1 MAKNY
6 VIKFKSLRSGF
17 LYTLSIGGGIGTA
30 VELKGG
36 AQPFTTQED
45 DTDDMFVPVRT
56 QSGYIRI
63 VDDGY
68 AADGVTAFDWR
79 DLMPKTGTERPVTLS
94 HEDGGNIITDWV
106 GYMQAQNF
114 SGVLYGGT
122 QEREFPVQCPLTSLS
137 ASFVNTTNRELKN
150 FAYIIM
156 QAFVNLPGMSFT
168 NYIFQG
174 GALAREILLKKVDW
188 QNFIT
193 VGENDAVEARYD
205 NLRMLTDL
213 CSFWGWTCRVHGK
226 WVYFACADDNDMGS
240 ALWLTPSD
248 LQDMADGTSAGT
260 ISESFLYSVELTG
273 DIFASMQNEEATVRG
288 FNKATV
294 SADANAAGSSV
305 MEAFPP
311 SVEQIMSNNGTHTEF
326 YTDCYAVY
334 STDIT
339 DFDTPDMIGTCGTGN
354 ASFNKM
360 LVRNNISDPGSGYN
374 VVRIKKTFVSQSA
387 AAFAS
392 FETSFHHSY
401 YDTTIPNGG
410 FDAGGIS
417 IYGDVFRMGK
427 RFEDYDAQ
435 GVGRKHIYIRVG
447 IGVDRAHALWWTG
460 STWSST
466 VSAVQVRVGSETAPK
481 TLLSINTNHAD
492 LYGKL
497 FVDFLGSDDIPENN
511 GQRRFELVNF
521 SLSFERRTV
530 KYLLYE
536 STRVSSRAYV
546 ATNVNIVRDEW
557 NADCI
562 YASDNDLDWGYGVIM
577 DDDGK
582 WLETITYD
590 DTAVH
595 PEQHL
600 ANRVAAYG
608 ETSKRRISV
617 ELRTDAIDEITPQNT
632 VQLDGTTCYPIAI
645 GHDWHD
651 DITMITMLEIP
662 SN

>member
-1 MAKNY
+1 MNNY
-6 VIKFKSLRSGF
+6 AITFVSLRAGTV
-17 LYTLSIGGGIGTA
+17 YTLSIGGGTGTPIP
-30 VELKGG
+30 LKGA
-36 AQPFTTQED
+36 AQPFVTQED
-45 DTDDMFVPVRT
+45 DTDDMFTPVRT

-63 VDDGY
+63 VDDGRD
-68 AADGVTAFDWR
+68 ANGNTFDWR

-94 HEDGGNIITDWV
+94 HVDGGETVIDWV

-122 QEREFPVQCPLTSLS
+122 QEREFPVQCPLISLS

-150 FAYIIM
+150 FAYIIK
-156 QAFVNLPGMSFT
+156 QAFANLPGFSLT

-193 VGENDAVEARYD
+193 VGENDAIEARYD

-213 CSFWGWTCRVHGK
+213 CSFWGWTCRVHGNC
-226 WVYFACADDNDMGS
+226 VYFTCADDNDMGS
-240 ALWLTPSD
+240 ALLLTPSD
-248 LQDMADGTSAGT
+248 LQNMANGTSAGT
-260 ISESFLYSVELTG
+260 ISQSFLYSVDLTG
-273 DIFASMQNEEATVRG
+273 DIFANMQNEEATVRG
-288 FNKATV
+288 INKATV
-294 SADANAAGSSV
+294 SADANAASHTV
-305 MEAFPP
+305 LEAFPP
-311 SVEQIMSNNGTHTEF
+311 SVEKVMSNNGTHTEQ

-360 LVRNNISDPGSGYN
+360 LVKNNISDPGSGYN
-374 VVRIKKTFVSQSA
+374 VIRIKKTFTSQSA

-401 YDTTIPNGG
+401 YDTAIQNGG
-410 FDAGGIS
+410 FDTGGIT
-417 IYGDVFRMGK
+417 INGDVFRMGK

-481 TLLSINTNHAD
+481 SLLSINTNHVN

-497 FVDFLGSDDIPENN
+497 FVDFLGSNDIPENN

-521 SLSFERRTV
+521 SLTFERRTV

-536 STRVSSRAYV
+536 STRVSSRDYV
-546 ATNVNIVRDEW
+546 ATNANIVRDEW

-617 ELRTDAIDEITPQNT
+617 EMRTDVIDEITPQNT
-632 VQLDGTTCYPIAI
+632 VQLNGTTCYPIAI

>member
-1 MAKNY
+1 M
-6 VIKFKSLRSGF
+6 
-17 LYTLSIGGGIGTA
+17 
-30 VELKGG
+30 
-36 AQPFTTQED
+36 
-45 DTDDMFVPVRT
+45 
-56 QSGYIRI
+56 
-63 VDDGY
+63 
-68 AADGVTAFDWR
+68 
-79 DLMPKTGTERPVTLS
+79 
-94 HEDGGNIITDWV
+94 
-106 GYMQAQNF
+106 
-114 SGVLYGGT
+114 
-122 QEREFPVQCPLTSLS
+122 REFPVQCVLTSLS
-137 ASFVNTTNRELKN
+137 ASFVNATNRELKN

-156 QAFVNLPGMSFT
+156 QAFANLPGVSFT
-168 NYIFQG
+168 YYIFQG
-174 GALAREILLKKVDW
+174 GALANEILLKKVDW
-188 QNFIT
+188 QNFVT

-213 CSFWGWTCRVHGK
+213 CSFWGWTCRVHGDM
-226 WVYFACADDNDMGS
+226 VYFSCADDSDMDS
-240 ALWLTPSD
+240 ALLVTPSD
-248 LQDMADGTSAGT
+248 LQDMADGSTAAGIIT
-260 ISESFLYSVELTG
+260 QQFLYPVELAV

-288 FNKATV
+288 INKATV
-294 SADANAAGSSV
+294 SVDANAASGSV

-311 SVEQIMSNNGTHTEF
+311 SVEEVMSNNGKHTEF
-326 YTDCYAVY
+326 YSDCYAVY

-360 LVRNNISDPGSGYN
+360 LVKNDISDPGSGYN
-374 VVRIKKTFVSQSA
+374 VIRIKKTFISQSA

-401 YDTTIPNGG
+401 YDTTTSNGG
-410 FDAGGIS
+410 FDVGGIT

-427 RFEDYDAQ
+427 RFEDYDPNGTGQ
-435 GVGRKHIYIRVG
+435 KHIYIRVG
-447 IGVDRAHALWWTG
+447 IGVDRAHALWWNG
-460 STWSST
+460 ASWVST
-466 VSAVQVRVGSETAPK
+466 VSAVQVRIGDETARNALM
-481 TLLSINTNHAD
+481 TINTNHAN

-521 SLSFERRTV
+521 SLSFSRRTV

-536 STRVSSRAYV
+536 STRVSSRDYV
-546 ATNVNIVRDEW
+546 ATNANIVRDGW

-562 YASDNDLDWGYGVIM
+562 YASDNDLEWGYGVIM
-577 DDDGK
+577 NDDGK
-582 WLETITYD
+582 WLETLTYG
-590 DTAVH
+590 DTAEH

-608 ETSKRRISV
+608 ETSKRCISV
-617 ELRTDAIDEITPQNT
+617 ELRTDAIDEITPQET

-651 DITMITMLEIP
+651 DITMITMLELP